1 LKRFLQIL
9 FLILYG
15 FTFSQNI
22 SGNVM
27 SEDEV
32 LIPKVLIVNM
42 TTNQKT
48 YSDSYGKFSIDANI
62 GDEIRFAKESYRL
75 GKIVITSNNFQVVKL
90 EKIPQEIEEVKI
102 INKNLAESQEEKL
115 RKDIGLPKG
124 PEKPR
129 EKPAD
134 AVDDIV
140 KPLIRIPPMVN
151 VQAIYDVVS
160 GKSKRLRR
168 LYKYEDLQEGL
179 AWIQNNVDLEYFAE
193 AGISPDKF
201 NDFLM
206 YSLKDEKVL
215 MYMKAK
221 NIGGITVSL
230 DNHIAAY
237 LEVISKKK

>member
-1 LKRFLQIL
+1 
-9 FLILYG
+9 
-15 FTFSQNI
+15 
-22 SGNVM
+22 M

-32 LIPKVLIVNM
+32 LIPKVLIMNM

-48 YSDSYGKFSIDANI
+48 YSDSYGKFSIEANI
-62 GDEIRFAKESYRL
+62 GDEIRFAKETYRF
-75 GKIVITSNNFQVVKL
+75 GKIVITSYNFLVVKL

-102 INKNLAESQEEKL
+102 INKRLAESQEEKL

-134 AVDDIV
+134 LADDF
-140 KPLIRIPPMVN
+140 LRIPPKVN
-151 VQAIYDVVS
+151 IQNIYDAIS
-160 GKSKRLRR
+160 GKSRRLKR

-179 AWIQNNVDLEYFAE
+179 VWIKTNIDLEYFAE
-193 AGISPDKF
+193 AGISPEKF

-206 YSLKDEKVL
+206 FSLKDEKVL

-221 NIGGITVSL
+221 NVGGITVAL
-230 DNHIAAY
+230 DNHIGAY
-237 LEVISKKK
+237 LERISKK

>member
-1 LKRFLQIL
+1 
-9 FLILYG
+9 
-15 FTFSQNI
+15 
-22 SGNVM
+22 M
-27 SEDEV
+27 SEDGV
-32 LIPKVLIVNM
+32 LILKVLIVNM

-48 YSDSYGKFSIDANI
+48 YSDSYGKFSITANV

-75 GKIVITSNNFQVVKL
+75 GKIVISSYNFQVVRL

-124 PEKPR
+124 PDKPR

-151 VQAIYDVVS
+151 IQAIYDVVS

-179 AWIQNNVDLEYFAE
+179 AWIQNNIDVDYFSE
-193 AGISPDKF
+193 AGIPPERF

-206 YSLKDEKVL
+206 FSLKDEKVL

-221 NIGGITVSL
+221 NVGGITVAL
-230 DNHIAAY
+230 DSNINAY
-237 LEVISKKK
+237 LERITKK

>member
-1 LKRFLQIL
+1 
-9 FLILYG
+9 
-15 FTFSQNI
+15 
-22 SGNVM
+22 M

-32 LIPKVLIVNM
+32 MIPKVLIVNM

-48 YSDSYGKFSIDANI
+48 YSDAYGKFLIDANI

-75 GKIVITSNNFQVVKL
+75 GKIVITSNQFQSIKL

-102 INKNLAESQEEKL
+102 INKRLAESQEEKL

-140 KPLIRIPPMVN
+140 KPLIGIPPTLN
-151 VQAIYDVVS
+151 FQAIYDVVS
-160 GKSKRLRR
+160 GKSRRLRR

-179 AWIQNNVDLEYFAE
+179 TWIKNNVDWEYFRD
-193 AGISPDKF
+193 AGIEPQKM

-206 YSLKDEKVL
+206 FALRDEKVL

-221 NIGGITVSL
+221 NIGGLTIAL
-230 DNHIAAY
+230 DNNIGAY
-237 LEVISKKK
+237 LERITQSK

>member
-1 LKRFLQIL
+1 MKRLLQII
-9 FLILYG
+9 FLILSELI
-15 FTFSQNI
+15 FSQNI

-32 LIPKVLIVNM
+32 MIPKVLIVNM

-48 YSDSYGKFSIDANI
+48 YSDAYGKFLIDANI

-75 GKIVITSNNFQVVKL
+75 GKIVITSNQFQSIKL

-102 INKNLAESQEEKL
+102 INKRLAESQEEKL

-140 KPLIRIPPMVN
+140 KPLIGIPPTLN
-151 VQAIYDVVS
+151 FQAIYDVVS
-160 GKSKRLRR
+160 GKSRRLRR

-179 AWIQNNVDLEYFAE
+179 TWIKNNVDWEYFRD
-193 AGISPDKF
+193 AGIEPQKM

-206 YSLKDEKVL
+206 FALRDEKVL

-221 NIGGITVSL
+221 NIGGLTIAL
-230 DNHIAAY
+230 DNNIGAY
-237 LEVISKKK
+237 LERITQSK

>member
-1 LKRFLQIL
+1 LKRLLHIL
-9 FLILYG
+9 FLVLSG
-15 FTFSQNI
+15 FIFSQNI

-27 SEDEV
+27 SEDGV
-32 LIPKVLIVNM
+32 LILKVLIVNM

-48 YSDSYGKFSIDANI
+48 YSDSYGKFSITANV

-75 GKIVITSNNFQVVKL
+75 GKIVISSYNFQVVRL

-124 PEKPR
+124 PDKPR

-151 VQAIYDVVS
+151 IQAIYDVVS

-179 AWIQNNVDLEYFAE
+179 AWIQNNIDVDYFSE
-193 AGISPDKF
+193 AGIPPERF

-206 YSLKDEKVL
+206 FSLKDEKVL

-221 NIGGITVSL
+221 NVGGITVAL
-230 DNHIAAY
+230 DSNINAY
-237 LEVISKKK
+237 LERITKK